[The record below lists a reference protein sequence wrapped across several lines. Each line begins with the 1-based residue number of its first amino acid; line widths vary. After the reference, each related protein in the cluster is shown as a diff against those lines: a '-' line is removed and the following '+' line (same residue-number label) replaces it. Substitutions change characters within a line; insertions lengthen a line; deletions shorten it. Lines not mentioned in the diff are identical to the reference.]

1 MRRTGRP
8 VGSTT
13 TQKDDFEAVA
23 LVQLPR
29 LYSLARRLAGAGA
42 EDLVQECLMRAYRSF
57 NSLSA
62 PEAGGRWLQTIL
74 VNTFRDGLRK
84 DARRVEEVP
93 VDDIEDFSLYRTIAD
108 EDPLPY
114 SDSLHLDFLLSFGR
128 EDVYAVLERMPEIYR
143 VPLVLR
149 YIHGFA
155 TKEVARML
163 HAPLGTVLARL
174 HRGRKLFERELW
186 TYAQEVDLL
195 QGSGPA

>member
-1 MRRTGRP
+1 M
-8 VGSTT
+8 
-13 TQKDDFEAVA
+13 
-23 LVQLPR
+23 
-29 LYSLARRLAGAGA
+29 
-42 EDLVQECLMRAYRSF
+42 QECLMRAFRSF
-57 NSLSA
+57 DSLSA

-93 VDDIEDFSLYRTIAD
+93 VEDIDDFSLYRTIAD

-128 EDVYAVLERMPEIYR
+128 EDVYEVLKRMPKIYR

-163 HAPLGTVLARL
+163 HAPLGTGARSSAPRAEAL
-174 HRGRKLFERELW
+174 RAR
-186 TYAQEVDLL
+186 AVDLRARKSSAARGVGRDERARRTRCSEAVRQL
-195 QGSGPA
+195 WHYLDTSFRPRTRPR